1 MSGRYSNA
9 HDWFTAIAALAV
21 WAAHFM
27 ILWTAS
33 VVFPGQAAG
42 RWIAFALTLIAGA
55 ALAWLWL
62 RASRPPLR
70 SAAGLGLAIAAAGI
84 AFGFAPAALA

>member
-1 MSGRYSNA
+1 METRFSNE
-9 HDWFTAIAALAV
+9 HDWFTVAAALAL

-27 ILWTAS
+27 LLWTAS

-42 RWIAFALTLIAGA
+42 RWIALALTLLAGA
-55 ALAWLWL
+55 ALAWLWR

-70 SAAGLGLAIAAAGI
+70 SAAGLGLAIAAAGVT
-84 AFGFAPAALA
+84 FGFAPALLG

>member
-1 MSGRYSNA
+1 MAARFSNE
-9 HDWFTAIAALAV
+9 HDWFTVTAAMAV

-27 ILWTAS
+27 LLWTAS
-33 VVFPGQAAG
+33 VVFPSQAAG
-42 RWIAFALTLIAGA
+42 RWIALALTLLAGA

-70 SAAGLGLAIAAAGI
+70 SAAGLGLAIAAAGV
-84 AFGFAPAALA
+84 AFDFAPAVLA